1 MGVLI
6 GLLIGLLVLAI
17 VLWLVW
23 WILSLIPFPPGMEPL
38 RTIVLL
44 IVALV
49 ALLVILDRLGL
60 FSLGLLVPGAGA

>member
-1 MGVLI
+1 VDVLI

-23 WILSLIPFPPGMEPL
+23 WILSLVPFPPGMEPL

-44 IVALV
+44 IVALI
-49 ALLVILDRLGL
+49 ALLVVLDRLGL
-60 FSLGLLVPGAGA
+60 FSLGLIAPVVG